1 MTQNTAKKHAKT
13 YSKKGKM
20 GNKAEKSAG
29 GKNIQKIIKNRRKGP
44 RKTLFGA
51 KIKYIASSF
60 GNRF

>member
-1 MTQNTAKKHAKT
+1 MQNHTRKREKWEMLESIFK
-13 YSKKGKM
+13 
-20 GNKAEKSAG
+20 NAEKSAG